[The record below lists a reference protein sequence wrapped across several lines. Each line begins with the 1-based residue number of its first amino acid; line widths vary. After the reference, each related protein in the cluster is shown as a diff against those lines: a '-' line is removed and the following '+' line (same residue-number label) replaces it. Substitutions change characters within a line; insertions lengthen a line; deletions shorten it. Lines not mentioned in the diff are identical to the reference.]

1 MAQGLTADTLLW
13 QKYNRIA
20 KRINNAGQPTAR
32 TSIRNLCR
40 LDIKLLPDVLCSLA
54 EEFTDSV
61 REVGDRKTLGGEVGL
76 VLVTAE
82 GAGDGEG
89 EGEGEEKEE
98 GEIEGEGE
106 GEKEGEGDK
115 ESDDGDDE
123 NQLNKL
129 GMVVSSF
136 L

>member
-1 MAQGLTADTLLW
+1 MTADTLLL
-13 QKYNRIA
+13 QKYDTIA
-20 KRINNAGQPTAR
+20 KRINNAGKPTAR
-32 TSIRNLCR
+32 TSSRNLCR
-40 LDIKLLPDVLCSLA
+40 LDMKLLRLLA

-61 REVGDRKTLGGEVGL
+61 REVGDRKTL
-76 VLVTAE
+76 AE

-89 EGEGEEKEE
+89 EGEGEDKE

-106 GEKEGEGDK
+106 GEEEGEGDK
-115 ESDDGDDE
+115 ESNDGDDE